1 MGAVS
6 VSIWFTLGLGSLSPV
21 NWRIRRTLRN
31 SSSDVDGGVFLN
43 LMGVDELR
51 KVRGG
56 GGAEEVSMF
65 VADIPD

>member
-1 MGAVS
+1 MGAVG
-6 VSIWFTLGLGSLSPV
+6 VSIWFMLGLESL

-31 SSSDVDGGVFLN
+31 SSAAGDPLN

-56 GGAEEVSMF
+56 GGAEEVSKF
-65 VADIPD
+65 VADILD